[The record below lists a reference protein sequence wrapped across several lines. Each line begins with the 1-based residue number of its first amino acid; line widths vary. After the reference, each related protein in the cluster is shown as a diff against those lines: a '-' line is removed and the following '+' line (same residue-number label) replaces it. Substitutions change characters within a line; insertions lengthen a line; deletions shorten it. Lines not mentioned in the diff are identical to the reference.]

1 MNFVATQIG
10 RLFDAVFAVA
20 FVLAFLQLPVFFELY
35 HHRLDEKRV
44 TIENLLTTMRAS
56 PTPDT
61 STIARTEAELPALR
75 ARLDLLAQGGF
86 GRLRAV
92 FDLDTEVAKRAF
104 GMMQPGIRFDL
115 DSLGFGA
122 IGLLLGL
129 ISSAIL
135 AAFARLF
142 LPRQH
147 AGYAR

>member
-1 MNFVATQIG
+1 MNFVATQIR

-56 PTPDT
+56 PTPDAT
-61 STIARTEAELPALR
+61 TIARTEAELPALR

-86 GRLRAV
+86 GRLRAA
-92 FDLDTEVAKRAF
+92 FDLDMDVAKRAL

-122 IGLLLGL
+122 IGLLFGL

-135 AAFARLF
+135 AAFARL
-142 LPRQH
+142 LGLRQH

>member
-1 MNFVATQIG
+1 MSFVATQIR

-44 TIENLLTTMRAS
+44 TTENLLTTMRAS
-56 PTPDT
+56 PTPDA

-75 ARLDLLAQGGF
+75 ARLDALAQGGF
-86 GRLRAV
+86 GRLRAF
-92 FDLDTEVAKRAF
+92 FDLDMDVAKRTL

-135 AAFARLF
+135 AAIARML
-142 LPRQH
+142 LPRQN

>member
-1 MNFVATQIG
+1 MSFIAAQIR
-10 RLFDAVFAVA
+10 RLVDAVFAVA

-61 STIARTEAELPALR
+61 TTIARTEAELPALR

-86 GRLRAV
+86 GRLRSF
-92 FDLDTEVAKRAF
+92 FDFDADVAKRAF
-104 GMMQPGIRFDL
+104 GMMKPGLRFDV

-129 ISSAIL
+129 ISSAIV
-135 AAFARLF
+135 AAIARLL

-147 AGYAR
+147 AGYMR

>member
-1 MNFVATQIG
+1 MSFIAAQIR
-10 RLFDAVFAVA
+10 RLVDAVFAVA

-61 STIARTEAELPALR
+61 TTIARTEAELPALR

-86 GRLRAV
+86 GCLRSF
-92 FDLDTEVAKRAF
+92 FDLDADVAKRAF
-104 GMMQPGIRFDL
+104 GMMKPGLRFNV

-129 ISSAIL
+129 ISSAIV
-135 AAFARLF
+135 AAIARLL

-147 AGYAR
+147 AGYMR

>member
-1 MNFVATQIG
+1 MNFVATQIR

-44 TIENLLTTMRAS
+44 TTENLLTTMRAS

-61 STIARTEAELPALR
+61 TTIALTEAGLPALR

-86 GRLRAV
+86 GRLRSF
-92 FDLDTEVAKRAF
+92 FDLDMEVAKRAL

-135 AAFARLF
+135 AAIARLF
-142 LPRQH
+142 VPRQH

>member
-1 MNFVATQIG
+1 MNFVTTQIR

-56 PTPDT
+56 PTPDAT
-61 STIARTEAELPALR
+61 TIARTEAELPALR

-86 GRLRAV
+86 GRLRAA
-92 FDLDTEVAKRAF
+92 FDLDMDVAKRAL
-104 GMMQPGIRFDL
+104 GMMQPGLRFDL

-129 ISSAIL
+129 MSSAIL
-135 AAFARLF
+135 AAIARLF